1 MPLEIYASQ
10 KLWRTQVV
18 FRLGAGNAV
27 LGVSATTGFAYI
39 PTCEGVPVGT
49 PEVEPGLTALVADV
63 ANYRLY
69 FWASGAWRN
78 AGP

>member
-18 FRLGAGNAV
+18 GRLGAGDAV
-27 LGVSATTGFAYI
+27 LNVSATTGFTYV
-39 PTCEGVPVGT
+39 PTCNGVPVGT
-49 PEVEPGLTALVADV
+49 PEAQTGLTALVVDAT
-63 ANYRLY
+63 NYRLY